1 MKNFIFF
8 LFLFVNINLYSQS
21 NNSIELDLAQCL
33 EIALENNLQLKR
45 SEINKKI
52 QKIGYDQSIL
62 SQIPSLN
69 IFSNYGTS
77 WGRSIDPTTN
87 QFIGSEYSSS
97 GIGLS
102 SGMTLFSGFSVR
114 NTIKQS
120 KVLLE
125 KSVFDLEN
133 TRNNVMLSVVSSYLS
148 VLLTMDRLENAKF
161 QLLSTQEQ
169 LSRTN
174 KLVEAGSLSIIN
186 RLNFEAQLAGDELSL
201 IQQENTYRLSILQL
215 KQIMLL
221 ETDKEI
227 IISKPLVEIS
237 PSIVIQSNTNDIY
250 NKAIDILPELK
261 SAIKNVESSKYDLRI
276 ARSGRFPTINV
287 SSNFNTNYSSYVN
300 RPRQFYDGG
309 FTLQP
314 MTVGYLT
321 NNPLETVSALSL
333 VPNVIGSDNDFTL
346 VEQWKDYLSKSLS
359 FSISFPIFNR
369 YQTSSNIKR
378 SKLNKQIADINVLE
392 AKNQIRQTI
401 ETSYNDAIAA
411 SKSYSASLKQ
421 VQALEESFRIIK
433 SQYNLGAINFTEYQ
447 VSNNNLVKAK
457 NDLLSSKY
465 DYIFKLKV
473 LDFYQGKTL
482 TF

>member
-1 MKNFIFF
+1 MKNCIFF
-8 LFLFVNINLYSQS
+8 VFLFVNINLYSQS

-69 IFSNYGTS
+69 IFSNYGTN

-102 SGMTLFSGFSVR
+102 SGMNLFSGFSVR

-169 LSRTN
+169 LSRIN
-174 KLVEAGSLSIIN
+174 KLVEAGSLPITN

-201 IQQENTYRLSILQL
+201 IQQENAYRLSILQL

-250 NKAIDILPELK
+250 NRAIDILPELK

-276 ARSGRFPTINV
+276 ARSGRFPTVNV
-287 SSNFNTNYSSYVN
+287 SSNFNTNYSSYAN
-300 RPRQFYDGG
+300 RPRQFYDGY
-309 FTLQP
+309 TMQP

-321 NNPLETVSALSL
+321 NNPIETVSVLRPVL
-333 VPNVIGSDNDFTL
+333 NEIGEDNDFTL

-378 SKLNKQIADINVLE
+378 SKLNKQLADINVLE

>member
-1 MKNFIFF
+1 MKNCIFF
-8 LFLFVNINLYSQS
+8 LFLFVYTNLFSQS
-21 NNSIELDLAQCL
+21 NNSIELDLVQCL

-69 IFSNYGTS
+69 VFSNYGTS

-102 SGMTLFSGFSVR
+102 SGMNLFSGFFVR

-169 LSRTN
+169 LSRIN
-174 KLVEAGSLSIIN
+174 KLVEAGSLPITN

-201 IQQENTYRLSILQL
+201 IQQENAYRLSILQL

-250 NKAIDILPELK
+250 NRAIDILPELK

-276 ARSGRFPTINV
+276 ARSGRFPTISV
-287 SSNFNTNYSSYVN
+287 SSNFNTNYSSYAN
-300 RPRQFYDGG
+300 RPRQFYDGY
-309 FTLQP
+309 TMQP

-321 NNPLETVSALSL
+321 NNPIETVSALSP

-346 VEQWKDYLSKSLS
+346 V
-359 FSISFPIFNR
+359 
-369 YQTSSNIKR
+369 
-378 SKLNKQIADINVLE
+378 
-392 AKNQIRQTI
+392 
-401 ETSYNDAIAA
+401 
-411 SKSYSASLKQ
+411 
-421 VQALEESFRIIK
+421 
-433 SQYNLGAINFTEYQ
+433 
-447 VSNNNLVKAK
+447 
-457 NDLLSSKY
+457 
-465 DYIFKLKV
+465 
-473 LDFYQGKTL
+473 
-482 TF
+482 

>member
-1 MKNFIFF
+1 MKNCIFF
-8 LFLFVNINLYSQS
+8 VFLFVNINLYSQS
-21 NNSIELDLAQCL
+21 NNSIELNLSQCL

-45 SEINKKI
+45 SEINKNI

-62 SQIPSLN
+62 SQLPSLN
-69 IFSNYGTS
+69 IFSNYGTN

-102 SGMTLFSGFSVR
+102 SGMNLFSGFSVR

-169 LSRTN
+169 LSRIN
-174 KLVEAGSLSIIN
+174 KLVEAGSLPITN

-201 IQQENTYRLSILQL
+201 IQQENAYRLSILQL

-227 IISKPLVEIS
+227 TISKPLVEIS

-250 NKAIDILPELK
+250 NRAIDILPELK

-276 ARSGRFPTINV
+276 ARSGRFPTVNV
-287 SSNFNTNYSSYVN
+287 SSNFNTNYSSYAN
-300 RPRQFYDGG
+300 RPRKFYEG
-309 FTLQP
+309 TTMQE

-321 NNPLETVSALSL
+321 NNPIETVSVLRPVL
-333 VPNVIGSDNDFTL
+333 NEIGEDNDFTL
-346 VEQWKDYLSKSLS
+346 AEQWKDYLSKSLS

-378 SKLNKQIADINVLE
+378 SKLNKQLADINVLE

>member
-1 MKNFIFF
+1 MKNCIFF
-8 LFLFVNINLYSQS
+8 LFLFVYTNLFSQS
-21 NNSIELDLAQCL
+21 NNSIELDLVQCL

-69 IFSNYGTS
+69 VFSNYGTS

-102 SGMTLFSGFSVR
+102 SGMNLFSGFFVR

-169 LSRTN
+169 LSRIN
-174 KLVEAGSLSIIN
+174 KLVEAGSLPITN

-201 IQQENTYRLSILQL
+201 IQQENAYRLSILQL

-250 NKAIDILPELK
+250 NRAIDILPELK

-276 ARSGRFPTINV
+276 ARSGRFPTISV
-287 SSNFNTNYSSYVN
+287 SSNFNTNYSSYAN
-300 RPRQFYDGG
+300 RPRQFYDGY
-309 FTLQP
+309 TMQP

-321 NNPLETVSALSL
+321 NNPLETVSALSP

-457 NDLLSSKY
+457 QL
-465 DYIFKLKV
+465 V
-473 LDFYQGKTL
+473 
-482 TF
+482 

>member
-1 MKNFIFF
+1 MKNCIFF
-8 LFLFVNINLYSQS
+8 LFLFVYTNLFSQS
-21 NNSIELDLAQCL
+21 NNSIELDLVQCL

-69 IFSNYGTS
+69 VFSNYGTS

-102 SGMTLFSGFSVR
+102 SSMNLFSGFFVR

-169 LSRTN
+169 LSRIN
-174 KLVEAGSLSIIN
+174 KLVEAGSLPITN

-201 IQQENTYRLSILQL
+201 IQQENAYRLSILQL

-250 NKAIDILPELK
+250 NRAIDILPELK

-276 ARSGRFPTINV
+276 ARSGRFPTISV
-287 SSNFNTNYSSYVN
+287 SSNFNTNYSSYAN
-300 RPRQFYDGG
+300 RPRQFYDGY
-309 FTLQP
+309 TMQP

-321 NNPLETVSALSL
+321 NNPLETVSALSP
-333 VPNVIGSDNDFTL
+333 VPNVIGSDNDITL

>member
-1 MKNFIFF
+1 MKNCIF
-8 LFLFVNINLYSQS
+8 LAFLFVNINLYSQS

-69 IFSNYGTS
+69 IFSNYGTN

-114 NTIKQS
+114 NTIKQT

-169 LSRTN
+169 LSRIN
-174 KLVEAGSLSIIN
+174 KLVEAGSLPITN

-201 IQQENTYRLSILQL
+201 IQQENAYRLSILQL

-227 IISKPLVEIS
+227 IITKPLVEIS

-250 NKAIDILPELK
+250 NRAIDILPELK

-276 ARSGRFPTINV
+276 ARSGRFPTVNV
-287 SSNFNTNYSSYVN
+287 SSNFNTNYSSYAN
-300 RPRQFYDGG
+300 RPRKFYEG
-309 FTLQP
+309 TTMQE

-321 NNPLETVSALSL
+321 NNPIETVSALSPA
-333 VPNVIGSDNDFTL
+333 PNVIGSDNDFTL

-378 SKLNKQIADINVLE
+378 SKLNKQLADINVLE